1 MATLQKKVQV
11 NVRYRV
17 EKVISKT
24 APDAAAGD
32 NRRFFNGGRRGGGF
46 LAVLNQEENVAVFGD
61 ASSHSS
67 TETHGTTRS

>member
-1 MATLQKKVQV
+1 MARLQKKVQV

-32 NRRFFNGGRRGGGF
+32 NRRFFIGGRGVGF
-46 LAVLNQEENVAVFGD
+46 LAVLNQEENVSVFGD
-61 ASSHSS
+61 ASSHSP
-67 TETHGTTRS
+67 TETHITTQS